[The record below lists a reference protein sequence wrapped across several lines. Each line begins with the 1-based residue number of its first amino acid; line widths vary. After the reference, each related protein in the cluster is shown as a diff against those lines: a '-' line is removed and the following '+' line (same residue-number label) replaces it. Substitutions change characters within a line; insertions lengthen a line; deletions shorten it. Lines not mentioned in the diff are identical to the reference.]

1 MDKLIGQP
9 LRRMEDFRLLTGGG
23 NFADDLNRDGQL
35 YASFARSPHAHGDI
49 IKLDMARAAASPGV
63 LLVLS
68 GEDYTADGLGP
79 LLHNVIGPDHLDITR
94 PGFTPDDILLDP
106 IPEHFPIAKDRV
118 RHVGEIVAMVIA
130 ETPEAAAEAAE
141 RLEIDYAPLPAVT
154 DARAALEDGAP
165 ETWPGGNLVL
175 RADKGDAAAVNEAF
189 AGAAQ
194 VIDLGSLHQR
204 IHGTPVEPRAAVGDF
219 VPATGRFTL
228 YAPSQGVHRH
238 QMAFM
243 QVFGV
248 EKESVRIV
256 TGDVGGGFG
265 VRTPTYSEYALVA
278 WGAKRL
284 GRPVKWTSSRQEMFL
299 SDFQARDVYVR
310 GRCGLDGDGH
320 ILAVDLDY
328 IGNLGAY
335 PASFAVFANILRM
348 AGGVYD
354 IPVAHVAVRG
364 VFTNTVPMTVL
375 RGAGRPESTFIVE
388 RMLDL
393 AAKKMGLERDELRRR
408 NLIAPD
414 ALPYQSHLGHVYET
428 GTFAANMARL
438 QDMLDWNGFALRRD
452 AAKARGRLAGIG
464 IANYLESPTGAPHER
479 GEIAVLGTGNGDGQ
493 IVATLGTQDSGQG
506 HGTAFAQVVAD
517 MLEVPFGAVAIRFG
531 DTDIIA
537 SGGGTHS
544 DRSLRLGGTA
554 LVRASQDIIAEG
566 RRRAAEILEAAEEDV
581 TYSEGR
587 FTISGTDR
595 AIGLFE
601 IANQAPLAA
610 TSIINERL
618 HANPNGAGGAEVEI
632 DPDTGAV
639 EIIRYACVD
648 DVGRIVNPMIVAGQV
663 HGGIALGLGQALIEQ
678 IVYDQN
684 GQLVT
689 GSFLDYAMPRASDF
703 PAFQTATNEQPA
715 PSNPLGVKGAG
726 ECGTTPSS
734 AALISAI
741 ADALAEFGVDHL
753 EMPATPER
761 IWRLIQN
768 GRT

>member
-9 LRRMEDFRLLTGGG
+9 LRRVEDHRLLTGGG
-23 NFADDLNRDGQL
+23 NFADDINRDGQV
-35 YASFARSPHAHGDI
+35 YACFARSAHAHADI
-49 IKLDMARAAASPGV
+49 TKLDLARAAAAPDV

-68 GEDYTADGLGP
+68 GADYAADGLGA
-79 LLHNVIGPDHLDITR
+79 LLHNVNGPDHLDITK
-94 PGFTPDDILLDP
+94 PGFTADEVLLDP
-106 IPEHFPIAKDRV
+106 IPEHFPIAKDKV
-118 RHVGEIVAMVIA
+118 RHVGEIVAMVVA
-130 ETPEAAAEAAE
+130 GTPEAAADAADL
-141 RLEIDYAPLPAVT
+141 LEIDYAPLPAVT
-154 DARAALEDGAP
+154 DARAALQDGAP
-165 ETWPGGNLVL
+165 QTWPGGNLVL
-175 RADKGDAAAVNEAF
+175 RADKGDDAAVNDAI
-189 AGAAQ
+189 AGAAH
-194 VIDLGSLHQR
+194 VIELGSLNQR
-204 IHGTPVEPRAAVGDF
+204 IHGTPVEPRAAIGEFD
-219 VPATGRFTL
+219 AASGRFTL

-265 VRTPTYSEYALVA
+265 VRTPTYPEYALIA

-284 GRPVKWTSSRQEMFL
+284 GRAVKWNASRQEMFL
-299 SDFQARDVYVR
+299 SDFQARDVFVQ
-310 GRCGLDGDGH
+310 GRCGFDGDGH

-393 AAKKMGLERDELRRR
+393 AAKEMGLERDELRRR
-408 NLIAPD
+408 NLIPPD

-438 QDMLDWNGFALRRD
+438 QDMLDWDGFSARAI

-479 GEIAVLGTGNGDGQ
+479 GEIAVNGNGQ
-493 IVATLGTQDSGQG
+493 IDATLGTQDSGQG

-554 LVRASQDIIAEG
+554 LVRASADIIAEG

-581 TYSEGR
+581 SYGEGR
-587 FTISGTDR
+587 FTITGTDR

-601 IANQAPLAA
+601 IAANAPLAA
-610 TSIINERL
+610 TAIINERL
-618 HANPNGAGGAEVEI
+618 HANPNGAGGCEVEI

-678 IVYDQN
+678 IVYDRN
-684 GQLVT
+684 GQLLT
-689 GSFLDYAMPRASDF
+689 GSFLDYAVPRAGDL
-703 PAFQTATNEQPA
+703 PAFHTATNEQPA

-734 AALISAI
+734 AAVISAI
-741 ADALAEFGVDHL
+741 ADALAEFGVQHL
-753 EMPATPER
+753 EMPAKPER
-761 IWRLIQN
+761 IWRLIRN
-768 GRT
+768 GRV